1 MADAFVGAETVCVD
15 VMDLISEAIEIS
27 PSLLCIESC
36 FVRFKNGFAFSVSL
50 HLVLE
55 TLLLSH
61 FPFPLE
67 EVTFMDE
74 DWTAHYAEHGTEAEK
89 DDRHGCAKL

>member
-1 MADAFVGAETVCVD
+1 MTNAFVRAETVCVD
-15 VMDLISEAIEIS
+15 VMDLITEAIEIPS
-27 PSLLCIESC
+27 SLLCVESC
-36 FVRFKNGFAFSVSL
+36 FVRFQNSFAFSVPF
-50 HLVLE
+50 HLVLK

-74 DWTAHYAEHGTEAEK
+74 DRAAHYAEHGAEAEK
-89 DDRHGCAKL
+89 DD

>member
-1 MADAFVGAETVCVD
+1 MANAFVRSEAVSVD
-15 VMDLISEAIEIS
+15 VMDLITKAIEIAS
-27 PSLLCIESC
+27 SLLCSESC
-36 FVRFKNGFAFSVSL
+36 FVRFEHGLAFSVPF

-67 EVTFMDE
+67 EVAFMDE
-74 DWTAHYAEHGTEAEK
+74 DWTAHCAEHRAEAEK
-89 DDRHGCAKL
+89 DE